1 MRLCFDVIING
12 CDSFPRNA
20 SHHHQFTSAQKNKKL
35 CFFLLTSNGKVK
47 TKPPPAIIFH
57 SSIKYI
63 AVNSALGSGGD
74 ERCIAIMHGLYHR
87 KINEQQSSDSLSKT
101 KAKRGIQHP
110 GWFINQEAKTYLG
123 MVYRRRC
130 YTFSGS
136 FDCHSTETT
145 PFILSDICD

>member
-1 MRLCFDVIING
+1 
-12 CDSFPRNA
+12 
-20 SHHHQFTSAQKNKKL
+20 
-35 CFFLLTSNGKVK
+35 
-47 TKPPPAIIFH
+47 
-57 SSIKYI
+57 
-63 AVNSALGSGGD
+63 
-74 ERCIAIMHGLYHR
+74 MHGLYHR

-110 GWFINQEAKTYLG
+110 GWFINQEVKTYLG